1 MSKEWKLQGK
11 LRFLSS
17 SGAQK
22 ILQRFPHH
30 NPQNMLL
37 YMAKETLQM
46 WLRILR
52 WEEYSVLSVWV
63 LCAYKY
69 PFKRKTIGWKSDKM
83 WGLEAN
89 VRMMHFEDGGRDY
102 EPKNAGNPWKLGK
115 ETISSRNSRRILG

>member
-1 MSKEWKLQGK
+1 
-11 LRFLSS
+11 
-17 SGAQK
+17 
-22 ILQRFPHH
+22 
-30 NPQNMLL
+30 MLL

-89 VRMMHFEDGGRDY
+89 VRMMHFEDGGTMSQ
-102 EPKNAGNPWKLGK
+102 KMQATLGNWERKQSPL
-115 ETISSRNSRRILG
+115 ETPEGF